1 MPIPGDNISL
11 NASDLL
17 SQAKDEQTTL
27 RDELKTVLDE
37 MTYDKIMEKEAAMG
51 ENSLKTQEKSPLPV
65 FVG

>member
-1 MPIPGDNISL
+1 VPIPGDNITL

-27 RDELKTVLDE
+27 RDELKTMLAE
-37 MTYDKIMEKEAAMG
+37 MTYDKIVETDASII
-51 ENSLKTQEKSPLPV
+51 ENTSKITAQIPLKI